1 MIIIMAENGYYAIRR
16 QVPVHY
22 SIRQG
27 EVIANTTLSETTV
40 DFRSREIIDFKR

>member
-22 SIRQG
+22 SIR
-27 EVIANTTLSETTV
+27 EVIANTTLSETTI
-40 DFRSREIIDFKR
+40 DFGSREIIDFKR